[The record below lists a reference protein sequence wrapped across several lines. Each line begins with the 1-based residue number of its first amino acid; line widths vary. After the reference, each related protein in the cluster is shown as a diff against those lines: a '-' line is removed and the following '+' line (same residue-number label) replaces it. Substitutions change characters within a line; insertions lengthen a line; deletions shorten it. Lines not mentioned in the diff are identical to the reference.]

1 MAFLLGLIGTVILVV
16 LVGTIGFAVVVGV
29 LTYAMFFVGGLL
41 LLLSA
46 RLILEGFSEDNY
58 GMGFGGIALLLLVV
72 GLVVQLY
79 RLGKKNSTGK
89 NT

>member
-29 LTYAMFFVGGLL
+29 LTYAMFFAGGLL
-41 LLLSA
+41 LLLA
-46 RLILEGFSEDNY
+46 VKLIVEGFSEDNY